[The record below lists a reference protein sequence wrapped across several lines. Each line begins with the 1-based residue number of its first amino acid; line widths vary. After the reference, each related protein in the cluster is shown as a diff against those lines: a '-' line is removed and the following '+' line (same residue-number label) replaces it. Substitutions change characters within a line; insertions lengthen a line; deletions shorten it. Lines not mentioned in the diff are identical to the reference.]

1 MTDKLKFKFN
11 GGRGAVLC
19 SNCAKIIMSGNE
31 IPEYIWE
38 TVKPGSTHFLG
49 PMFCS
54 KQCEE
59 EYKKKRE
66 GYDNKNNSNK

>member
-1 MTDKLKFKFN
+1 MMDRLKFKFN

-19 SNCAKIIMSGNE
+19 SNCAKIIMSGRE

-38 TVKPGSTHFLG
+38 SVRPDSDEFLG

-59 EYKKKRE
+59 EYKKKKE
-66 GYDNKNNSNK
+66 KHDNKDNRDK